1 MMLVYCWSGPAS
13 RAVVRLALCLVLLQ
27 LLPGSARKLCGST
40 ANNRP
45 TQLIQHPAS
54 QHWHPWH
61 SGKDSIWLLPE
72 ISPRET
78 RSRQLLPGRFDSVS
92 FLMLSMAVFSAVVI
106 SNSWVTG
113 QRDLRDLALARING
127 TNSRIIHMTLHHTAP
142 TSSRSWG
149 GDWRLGSYLKPVL
162 SKLMTRF
169 LLSVHVLS
177 TPDLLRSATKESL
190 LQLDPG
196 CAEMIKYVQILTT
209 ILKPR
214 WHELAEKLSQHLPK
228 YRLNQKWPLA
238 GLVWW

>member
-1 MMLVYCWSGPAS
+1 
-13 RAVVRLALCLVLLQ
+13 
-27 LLPGSARKLCGST
+27 
-40 ANNRP
+40 
-45 TQLIQHPAS
+45 
-54 QHWHPWH
+54 
-61 SGKDSIWLLPE
+61 
-72 ISPRET
+72 
-78 RSRQLLPGRFDSVS
+78 
-92 FLMLSMAVFSAVVI
+92 MLSMAVFSAVVI

-214 WHELAEKLSQHLPK
+214 WHELAEKLAKVSTQSEMTSGGSSLVIAIAPSDASQSLVELLDEATWVAIHVAWPRKLKTCHFLPNTSQFFHTSISSTIHQPVLLLCFLSSFSQ
-228 YRLNQKWPLA
+228 RHATPWPLRCDTPI
-238 GLVWW
+238 